1 MLDLLAA
8 KSLLEQEAFRLFWVP
23 THRQY
28 ADVLTKKMKDLLWM
42 EFIQTGTISLRETP
56 AEKALE
62 EHRKRLRQGQR
73 QRRKTKFKAAAAAP
87 NS

>member
-1 MLDLLAA
+1 
-8 KSLLEQEAFRLFWVP
+8 
-23 THRQY
+23 
-28 ADVLTKKMKDLLWM
+28 M

-73 QRRKTKFKAAAAAP
+73 QRRKTKFKAAAAAT